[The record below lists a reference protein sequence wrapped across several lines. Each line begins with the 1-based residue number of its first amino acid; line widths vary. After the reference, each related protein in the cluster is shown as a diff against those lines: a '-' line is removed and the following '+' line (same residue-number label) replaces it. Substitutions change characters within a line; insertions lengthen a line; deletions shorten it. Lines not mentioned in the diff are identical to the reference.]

1 MNEQINALISKHNS
15 GYDDLQDVLREIPS
29 EVWDYK
35 PATDKWSIREIINHI
50 TDCEANAFVRIRKI
64 IAESGSAVTP
74 YDQNLWADNLFYS
87 SRSIDS
93 NMELFKNLR
102 LINVALFLDLKDEV
116 WDRFMMH
123 PESGKISLKE
133 YVQLVNEHI
142 DVHIGQMKRN
152 LASWNAQS

>member
-35 PATDKWSIREIINHI
+35 PAPDKWSIREIINHI

-74 YDQNLWADNLFYS
+74 YDQDLWANNLFYS

-102 LINVALFLDLKDEV
+102 LINVALFLDLEDGV
-116 WDRFMMH
+116 WDRFMKH
-123 PESGKISLKE
+123 PEYGKMSLME
-133 YVQLVNEHI
+133 YVKMTNEHV
-142 DVHIGQMKRN
+142 DTHIRQMRRN
-152 LASWNAQS
+152 LASWYAQT